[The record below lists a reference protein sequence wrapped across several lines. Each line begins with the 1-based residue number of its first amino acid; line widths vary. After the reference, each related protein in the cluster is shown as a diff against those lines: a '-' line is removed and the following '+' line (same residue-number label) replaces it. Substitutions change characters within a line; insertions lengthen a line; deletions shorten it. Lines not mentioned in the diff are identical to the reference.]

1 MTGLKSQN
9 IFNRRWFRY
18 LSVLIPT
25 VCIYLS
31 TLRAGFVQWDDR
43 LVTENLALR
52 GLSLEHI
59 LGIILPQGAA
69 YQPVRNLAFAL
80 TYQFSLLD
88 PFGYHLVN
96 LLLYLV
102 AVGLAYRVLEVL
114 VEYGSGEESSKK
126 LIPWVG
132 AAIFAFHPL
141 HVEAVAWIVGNKD
154 LLVTVFFL
162 AAFLSYEKYTRPPRK
177 IRYYWLAYF
186 FFLLALGSKPTAAA
200 FPLVILSFDLIFQ
213 NQWIGNKDN
222 KLVTPAALIL
232 RHLPYWLPAILL
244 ALYFIFFTAAVERSY
259 SLVQNLLVLPKVL
272 WTYYR
277 LLLIPAGLLHR
288 YSDPEFRSIVDP
300 AFLAGLILTAA
311 IIFFLWRRV

>member
-25 VCIYLS
+25 VCVYLS

-59 LGIILPQGAA
+59 LGIILPHGTA

-114 VEYGSGEESSKK
+114 VEYGSGKS
-126 LIPWVG
+126 
-132 AAIFAFHPL
+132 HP
-141 HVEAVAWIVGNKD
+141 K
-154 LLVTVFFL
+154 
-162 AAFLSYEKYTRPPRK
+162 S
-177 IRYYWLAYF
+177 
-186 FFLLALGSKPTAAA
+186 
-200 FPLVILSFDLIFQ
+200 
-213 NQWIGNKDN
+213 
-222 KLVTPAALIL
+222 
-232 RHLPYWLPAILL
+232 
-244 ALYFIFFTAAVERSY
+244 
-259 SLVQNLLVLPKVL
+259 
-272 WTYYR
+272 
-277 LLLIPAGLLHR
+277 
-288 YSDPEFRSIVDP
+288 
-300 AFLAGLILTAA
+300 
-311 IIFFLWRRV
+311 